1 MVCNVKKRYQN
12 LARKL
17 ENYNLRNSKLFY
29 ERTQEH
35 FSTESM
41 LEVAALRGVYVRT
54 HRCRYRHVH
63 ASPAFV
69 TLKDPATDWSI
80 AVLRGKQG
88 FSCGAEKSRLDHYIR
103 EPSQFS

>member
-29 ERTQEH
+29 ERTQDH

-41 LEVAALRGVYVRT
+41 LEVTAHRGVYVSVHTRADTRT
-54 HRCRYRHVH
+54 YMPLLLL
-63 ASPAFV
+63 SPSKTQPLIGV
-69 TLKDPATDWSI
+69 
-80 AVLRGKQG
+80 
-88 FSCGAEKSRLDHYIR
+88 
-103 EPSQFS
+103 